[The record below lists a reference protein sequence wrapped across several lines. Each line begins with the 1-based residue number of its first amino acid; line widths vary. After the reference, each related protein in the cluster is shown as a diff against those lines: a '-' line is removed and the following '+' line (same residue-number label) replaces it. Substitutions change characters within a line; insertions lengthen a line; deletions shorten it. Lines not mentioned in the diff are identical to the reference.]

1 MTYRIRNW
9 AKFQH
14 FKDRN
19 PPWVKLYKDILDDPD
34 WHELDPLA
42 AKVLVMLW
50 LIASEDDTKQGAL
63 PEIKKLAF
71 RLRISEKNLCITLSQ
86 LKNWLIQDDIAVI
99 SPRYHADAPER
110 AGEETETET
119 ETEGE
124 TEPAAKIAADGKP
137 FPSRPAKFDPNKIN
151 LPETIDAGV
160 WELWISY
167 RRQRRLSCARMCVEQ
182 QLANLSAWAD
192 DGYDPGE
199 IIRASIAN
207 GWQGLFEP
215 KTKPAQKPLAGKS
228 KARLNHLGV
237 VEELQSFGGINS
249 WASTGYTS
257 IAEYEAA
264 QKESA

>member
-1 MTYRIRNW
+1 MDFVPTTAAI
-9 AKFQH
+9 
-14 FKDRN
+14 
-19 PPWVKLYKDILDDPD
+19 
-34 WHELDPLA
+34 ELREDVCRA
-42 AKVLVMLW
+42 A
-50 LIASEDDTKQGAL
+50 T
-63 PEIKKLAF
+63 
-71 RLRISEKNLCITLSQ
+71 
-86 LKNWLIQDDIAVI
+86 
-99 SPRYHADAPER
+99 
-110 AGEETETET
+110 GESV
-119 ETEGE
+119 G
-124 TEPAAKIAADGKP
+124 
-137 FPSRPAKFDPNKIN
+137 
-151 LPETIDAGV
+151 
-160 WELWISY
+160 
-167 RRQRRLSCARMCVEQ
+167 M
-182 QLANLSAWAD
+182 AD